1 MESPA
6 LDDYSE
12 AAANRIGFTAW
23 REWFNLNLA
32 LSDVQ
37 MAERRLQWSNL
48 WLPVFPRPQSVSG
61 ESRGEM
67 HRKYFYF

>member
-37 MAERRLQWSNL
+37 MAERRLQ
-48 WLPVFPRPQSVSG
+48 
-61 ESRGEM
+61 
-67 HRKYFYF
+67 